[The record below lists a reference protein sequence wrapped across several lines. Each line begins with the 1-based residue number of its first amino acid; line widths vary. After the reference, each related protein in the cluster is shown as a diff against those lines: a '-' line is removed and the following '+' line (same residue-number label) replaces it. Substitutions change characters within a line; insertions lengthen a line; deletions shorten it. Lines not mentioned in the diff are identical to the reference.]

1 MLAAQAGK
9 LVELFRIRNPTEA
22 KKKLKRRVKRMRE
35 KEGGK
40 ESGKEGGKEG
50 GKGGKS
56 TAITSFSAW
65 DDSVA
70 PLGTANT
77 STLASDGHR
86 DPDSYDLAG
95 SLLSPHELCLSDEL
109 ETHGVIRAA
118 QKIRGCVFHPL
129 GSA

>member
-9 LVELFRIRNPTEA
+9 LVELFRIRNPAEA

-35 KEGGK
+35 KEGV
-40 ESGKEGGKEG
+40 KEGGKEG

-65 DDSVA
+65 DDSMA

-77 STLASDGHR
+77 STLALDGNR
-86 DPDSYDLAG
+86 DPDSFDLAG
-95 SLLSPHELCLSDEL
+95 SLLSPQELCLSDEL

-129 GSA
+129 GSV